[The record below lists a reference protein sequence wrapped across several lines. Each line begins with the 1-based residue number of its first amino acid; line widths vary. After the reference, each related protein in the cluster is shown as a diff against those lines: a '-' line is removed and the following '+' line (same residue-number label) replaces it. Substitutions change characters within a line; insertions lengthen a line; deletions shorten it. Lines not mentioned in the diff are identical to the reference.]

1 MEKGIKLKIG
11 VAALDAL
18 MFKGLPA
25 MVKLVST
32 LNSQEKITA
41 EDIDALHG
49 ELDAENYFD
58 PDVKSSV

>member
-1 MEKGIKLKIG
+1 MDKDIKLKIG

-25 MVKLVST
+25 MVKFVST

-41 EDIDALHG
+41 EDIDALQG
-49 ELDAENYFD
+49 DLDAEDYFD
-58 PDVKSSV
+58 PNVKSLE

>member
-1 MEKGIKLKIG
+1 MDKEIKLKIG

-25 MVKLVST
+25 MVKLVTT

-41 EDIDALHG
+41 EDIDALQG
-49 ELDAENYFD
+49 DLDAEDYFD
-58 PDVKSSV
+58 PNVKPLE